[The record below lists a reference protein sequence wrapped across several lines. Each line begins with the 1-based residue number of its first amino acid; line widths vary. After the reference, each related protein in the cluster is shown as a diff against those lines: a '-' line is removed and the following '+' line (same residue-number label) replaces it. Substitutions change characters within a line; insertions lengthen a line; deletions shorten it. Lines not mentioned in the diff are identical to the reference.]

1 MILKQRQR
9 RTCVSRIAVLNP
21 EGEERTSKL
30 SSVFEECSGYI
41 KDGVVLAAMI
51 YILVRQKK
59 KQILGA

>member
-30 SSVFEECSGYI
+30 SSVFEEY
-41 KDGVVLAAMI
+41 VVLAAMI

-59 KQILGA
+59 KQTLGA